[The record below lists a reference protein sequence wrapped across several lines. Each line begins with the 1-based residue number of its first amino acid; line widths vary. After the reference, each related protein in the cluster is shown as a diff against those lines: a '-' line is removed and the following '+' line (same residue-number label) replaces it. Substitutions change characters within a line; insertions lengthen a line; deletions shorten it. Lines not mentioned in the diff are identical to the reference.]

1 LGENLKAG
9 GNRGAMLFWSS
20 SAEPCKGAFRPAL
33 QIDPSAKLLIE
44 ALSGRWTY
52 ESERPERR
60 TIWYHTANAFLLLV
74 SSLEP
79 ASQTSASIKV
89 LSPLDEMKED

>member
-52 ESERPERR
+52 ERR